1 MVKVYIRTL
10 KKIKMKLKQSIAI
23 GFMSMIAFTS
33 CNGQK
38 GTETKT
44 TMNNTK
50 DSVSYAL
57 GVSIA
62 SNLKKNGFDGL
73 DLNLLNTA
81 MKEVY
86 NGAAPKISVENAD
99 MVIQDFMMKAK
110 AEKGKAAV
118 EKGQKFLE
126 ENSKKP
132 GVVTLPSGLQY
143 QIIKEGSGPKPA
155 LTDKVTTH
163 YHGTLIDGTVFDSSV
178 DRGQPAQFGINQVIP
193 GWTEALQLMPVGSK
207 WKLFIPSNLA
217 YGDRGAGGA
226 IGPNETLIFEVELI
240 SIDK

>member
-1 MVKVYIRTL
+1 
-10 KKIKMKLKQSIAI
+10 MKFKQTTAI
-23 GFMSMIAFTS
+23 CLMGMIAFTS

-44 TMNNTK
+44 SMNNNK

-62 SNLKKNGFDGL
+62 TNLKKNGFEGL

-86 NGAAPKISVENAD
+86 NGSTPKISAENAD

-110 AEKGKAAV
+110 AEKGKAAL
-118 EKGQKFLE
+118 EKGKKFLE
-126 ENSKKP
+126 ENGKKP

-143 QIIKEGSGPKPA
+143 QVLKEGNGPKPG

-178 DRGQPAQFGINQVIP
+178 DRGQPAQFGVNQVIA

-217 YGDRGAGGA
+217 YGERGAGGA

>member
-1 MVKVYIRTL
+1 
-10 KKIKMKLKQSIAI
+10 
-23 GFMSMIAFTS
+23 
-33 CNGQK
+33 
-38 GTETKT
+38 
-44 TMNNTK
+44 
-50 DSVSYAL
+50 
-57 GVSIA
+57 
-62 SNLKKNGFDGL
+62 
-73 DLNLLNTA
+73 

-86 NGAAPKISVENAD
+86 NGSTPKISAENAD

-110 AEKGKAAV
+110 AEKGKAAL
-118 EKGQKFLE
+118 EKGKKFLE
-126 ENSKKP
+126 ENGKKP

-143 QIIKEGSGPKPA
+143 QVLKEGNGPKPG

-178 DRGQPAQFGINQVIP
+178 DRGQPAQFGVNQVIA

-217 YGDRGAGGA
+217 YGERGAGGS